1 MKLYP
6 PQIQLKISVVF
17 LALAAVMLLL
27 LCLGLTACDKDK
39 SLWQTGELKMHFL
52 SVGQGDCTLLELP
65 DGKKVMID
73 GGDGQKENDVCIENY
88 LKTQKIKKL
97 DYVILTHADQDHYGG
112 LENVLNQVEVSY
124 VYLPRAATLSD
135 GDGYFSLY
143 QAALKEALN
152 VHIFERYNTIA
163 GENYFLTFLWPQDFV
178 LNDRQDTNYS
188 SAVIWLDYLGTSAL
202 FTGDMSQ
209 EIERQLMREYAL
221 DPTIF
226 NWQNRAV
233 DITSTEILKVSH
245 HGSASASSLE
255 WLELLNFRTAVI
267 SCGVNNE
274 YGHPSAATLEN
285 LRAASPNGQIYRTD
299 ECGNIIITVRKE
311 GGYDVTYQ
319 NQTDTAAVQ
328 ADELASLFYVKQ
340 KLYGT
345 EDGTI

>member
-6 PQIQLKISVVF
+6 PQRQLKIPIAF
-17 LALAAVMLLL
+17 LVLFAGMLLL
-27 LCLGLTACDKDK
+27 LCLGLTACDNDK

-73 GGDGQKENDVCIENY
+73 GGDGQKENNVCIEKY
-88 LKTQKIKKL
+88 LKTQRIKKL

-124 VYLPRAATLSD
+124 VYLPRQAKLSD
-135 GDGYFSLY
+135 GDGYFSLC
-143 QAALKEALN
+143 QTALKKALN
-152 VHIFERYNTIA
+152 VHISERYEAVA
-163 GENYFLTFLWPQDFV
+163 GENYFLTFLWPQNAE
-178 LNDRQDTNYS
+178 LNDGEDTNAS

-202 FTGDMSQ
+202 FTGDMPQ

-226 NWQNRAV
+226 NLGNRVV

-245 HGSASASSLE
+245 HGSASASSLA
-255 WLELLNFRTAVI
+255 WLELLNFNTAVI

-299 ECGNIIITVRKE
+299 ECGNIVITVNKE
-311 GGYDVTYQ
+311 GDCAVTYQ
-319 NQTDTAAVQ
+319 NQTDTAAAS

-340 KLYGT
+340 KSFYT
-345 EDGTI
+345 EDAAI